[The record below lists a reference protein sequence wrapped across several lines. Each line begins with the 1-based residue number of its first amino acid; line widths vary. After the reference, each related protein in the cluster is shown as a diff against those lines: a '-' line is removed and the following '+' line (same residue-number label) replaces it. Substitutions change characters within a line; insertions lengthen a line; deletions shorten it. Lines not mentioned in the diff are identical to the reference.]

1 MYLTYMIETDMTRG
15 IEGIDEEGLRRLVSR
30 FYVSVRAD
38 DRLGPIF
45 ERAIDDWPHHLDKLA
60 AFWSSVMLT
69 SGRYKGSP
77 MAAHLRHAA
86 ALTPDLFDRWLALW
100 QSATEAEMPPAAAA
114 ALHAAAARIARSL
127 QLALV
132 SRSAAGH
139 GLQTDL
145 P

>member
-1 MYLTYMIETDMTRG
+1 MAHEIQ
-15 IEGIDEEGLRRLVSR
+15 GIDEEGLQRLVAR
-30 FYVSVRAD
+30 FYASVRAD

-100 QSATEAEMPPAAAA
+100 RTATEAEMPPEAAA
-114 ALHAAAARIARSL
+114 ALQETAARIAQSL
-127 QLALV
+127 QFALS
-132 SRSAAGH
+132 SRSASALGARP
-139 GLQTDL
+139 G
-145 P
+145 PA

>member
-1 MYLTYMIETDMTRG
+1 MTHG
-15 IEGIDEEGLRRLVSR
+15 IEGIDEAGLQRLVAR
-30 FYVSVRAD
+30 FYASVRAD
-38 DRLGPIF
+38 ERLGPVF
-45 ERAIDDWPHHLDKLA
+45 ERAVDDWPRHLDRLA

-77 MAAHLRHAA
+77 MAAHLSHAA

>member
-1 MYLTYMIETDMTRG
+1 MTHG
-15 IEGIDEEGLRRLVSR
+15 IEGIDEAGLQRLVAR
-30 FYVSVRAD
+30 FYGSVRAD
-38 DRLGPIF
+38 ERLGPVF
-45 ERAIDDWPHHLDKLA
+45 ERAVDDWPRHLDRLA

>member
-1 MYLTYMIETDMTRG
+1 MGQVMTHG
-15 IEGIDEEGLRRLVSR
+15 IEGIDEAGLQRLVAR
-30 FYVSVRAD
+30 FYASVRAD
-38 DRLGPIF
+38 ERLGPVF
-45 ERAIDDWPHHLDKLA
+45 ERAVDDWPRHVDRLA

>member
-1 MYLTYMIETDMTRG
+1 MTHG
-15 IEGIDEEGLRRLVSR
+15 IEGIDEAGLQRLVAR
-30 FYVSVRAD
+30 FYASVRAD
-38 DRLGPIF
+38 ERLGPIF
-45 ERAIDDWPHHLDKLA
+45 ERAVDDWPRHLDRLA

-69 SGRYKGSP
+69 SGHYKGSP

>member
-1 MYLTYMIETDMTRG
+1 MTHG
-15 IEGIDEEGLRRLVSR
+15 IEGIDEAGLQRLVAR
-30 FYVSVRAD
+30 FYASVRAD
-38 DRLGPIF
+38 ERLGPVF
-45 ERAIDDWPHHLDKLA
+45 ERAVDDWPRHLDRLA

>member
-1 MYLTYMIETDMTRG
+1 MTHG
-15 IEGIDEEGLRRLVSR
+15 IEGIDEAGLQRLVAR
-30 FYVSVRAD
+30 FYGSVRAD
-38 DRLGPIF
+38 ERLGPVF
-45 ERAIDDWPHHLDKLA
+45 ERAVDDWPRHLDRLA

-114 ALHAAAARIARSL
+114 ALHSAAARIARSL

>member
-1 MYLTYMIETDMTRG
+1 MTHG
-15 IEGIDEEGLRRLVSR
+15 IEGIDEAGLQRLVAR
-30 FYVSVRAD
+30 FYGSVRAD
-38 DRLGPIF
+38 ERLGPIF
-45 ERAIDDWPHHLDKLA
+45 ERAVDDWPRHLDRLA

-114 ALHAAAARIARSL
+114 ALHSAAARIARSL

>member
-1 MYLTYMIETDMTRG
+1 MTHG
-15 IEGIDEEGLRRLVSR
+15 IEGIDEAGLQRLVAR
-30 FYVSVRAD
+30 FYASVRAD
-38 DRLGPIF
+38 ERLGPIF
-45 ERAIDDWPHHLDKLA
+45 ERAVDDWPRHLDRLA

>member
-1 MYLTYMIETDMTRG
+1 MTLG
-15 IEGIDEEGLRRLVSR
+15 IEGIDEEGLQRLVAR
-30 FYVSVRAD
+30 FYASVRAD
-38 DRLGPIF
+38 ERLGPIF
-45 ERAIDDWPHHLDKLA
+45 ERAVDDWPRHLDRLA

-114 ALHAAAARIARSL
+114 ALHSAAARIARSL